1 MQCVGGA
8 TIDGGEENRADGDG
22 TVGRTSEGRD
32 NEDDDE
38 DEEREMETPE

>member
-22 TVGRTSEGRD
+22 TVGRMGED
-32 NEDDDE
+32 NKNNNEEE
-38 DEEREMETPE
+38 DEEIEMEAP